1 MLWKVIFLHK
11 NEKKEEKSNEIYDV
25 AAFLPFWN
33 DISADHQED
42 IVQHMVQRIFPKG
55 SVLRPYDASA
65 QACLGFVL
73 VKEGQLRAFMLSES
87 GKEVTLYRLFALDV
101 CLFSAS
107 CVMRNIQF
115 DIQVEAEKDTS
126 AWVIPAPL
134 CNRLMQQSLAM
145 ADFTNQLM
153 ASRFSDVM
161 WTLDQ
166 ILFKSMDS
174 RIAALLLELAIIEGQ
189 NELSVTHE
197 ELAKHLGTAREV
209 VTRLLKYFQSDG
221 ILVLSRGS
229 IRLLNTKR
237 LQALAE

>member
-1 MLWKVIFLHK
+1 MHN
-11 NEKKEEKSNEIYDV
+11 NEKEIEKNTEKYEV
-25 AAFLPFWN
+25 AAFLPFW
-33 DISADHQED
+33 DDLSADHKED
-42 IVQHMVQRIFPKG
+42 IVQHMAQRIFPKE
-55 SVLRPYDASA
+55 SVLRPYDASE
-65 QACLGFVL
+65 QECLGFVL

-101 CLFSAS
+101 CLFSAA

-115 DIQVEAEKDTS
+115 DIQIEAEKDTS
-126 AWVIPAPL
+126 AWVIPASL

-174 RIAALLLELAIIEGQ
+174 RIAALLLELAVIEGQ
-189 NELSVTHE
+189 DELSVTHE

-221 ILVLSRGS
+221 ILALSRGN
-229 IRLLNTKR
+229 IRLLDRKR